1 MVLHPGEIINQK
13 IRDRRISQTQLAIAL
28 GTPQSRIQKILSG
41 ERGITA
47 DTAIRLGK
55 YFDTEPIYWLTLQ
68 AEYEI
73 AELARTGKKATI
85 ENMVRMP

>member
-1 MVLHPGEIINQK
+1 MTATATRLEKTIWRQIDSAVLHDLDNGAGRQDGPLKGCPK
-13 IRDRRISQTQLAIAL
+13 
-28 GTPQSRIQKILSG
+28 
-41 ERGITA
+41 
-47 DTAIRLGK
+47 K